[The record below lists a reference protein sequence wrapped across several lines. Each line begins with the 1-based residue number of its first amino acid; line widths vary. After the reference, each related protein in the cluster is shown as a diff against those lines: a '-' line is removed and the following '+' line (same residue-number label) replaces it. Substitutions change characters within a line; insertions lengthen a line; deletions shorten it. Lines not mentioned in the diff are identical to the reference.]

1 MFLENSS
8 PHMLTT
14 AGQATDRWWALPGSS
29 LSTSALQLLAGRPRD
44 NSATGSP
51 IHLHYIYLSTYLH
64 HEAYVARCEYYRPYR
79 AVTRPQA
86 MLVCARDYSDSVHF
100 QHLHCL
106 SSIYTLWCMLGS
118 ILDSPN
124 YLYPTRED
132 HVWKW
137 RKKPRHCWIVHVCF
151 LQAHWTLNI
160 KYGPI

>member
-124 YLYPTRED
+124 YLYPTEKTMFENEEKNQD
-132 HVWKW
+132 IAELFTCVFFKHIE
-137 RKKPRHCWIVHVCF
+137 H
-151 LQAHWTLNI
+151 
-160 KYGPI
+160 